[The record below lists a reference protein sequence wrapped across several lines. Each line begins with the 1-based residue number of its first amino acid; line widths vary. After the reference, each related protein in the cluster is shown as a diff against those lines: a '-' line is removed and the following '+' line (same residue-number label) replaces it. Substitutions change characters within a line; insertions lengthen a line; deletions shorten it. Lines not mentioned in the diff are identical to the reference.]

1 MGLMTSCK
9 DDDEIGIPG
18 GIAVDREEIT
28 IVAEGGTEK
37 IAVSSNSNWVS
48 SSSQPWISI
57 SPANGLGSAD
67 CSLAIDSTLSEKSRE
82 AQIRF
87 SVEGQESKSIRV
99 IQFGYGKQIILK
111 EPTVEIESSARYDD
125 RYFDA
130 VISANVAFK
139 IDSNVEYSFEGLT
152 DADNENELES
162 DRTGWIEMPKAD
174 AT

>member
-1 MGLMTSCK
+1 MKYLNKITLGLILCMGLMTSCK

-87 SVEGQESKSIRV
+87 SVEGQE
-99 IQFGYGKQIILK
+99 
-111 EPTVEIESSARYDD
+111 
-125 RYFDA
+125 
-130 VISANVAFK
+130 FK
-139 IDSNVEYSFEGLT
+139 VNQSYSV
-152 DADNENELES
+152 
-162 DRTGWIEMPKAD
+162 WIW
-174 AT
+174 